1 MTGRKDNPGRPL
13 DLLTEF
19 LVEDILNTP
28 DEEILAEFEE
38 AGGDP
43 EAHAAEMRAF
53 LEESILTSNK
63 AKMAAAKAGV
73 AAARRLGRPQMHGPI
88 NIDDAR
94 RRLRLLSE
102 AGNATPDLTLAARK
116 ETELSDADVLG
127 LIEELEEL
135 EHIGL
140 GSDNER
146 D

>member
-73 AAARRLGRPQMHGPI
+73 AAARRLDVAQQRVEALAVGDPARLVLAGLVIEDVGAGPV
-88 NIDDAR
+88 
-94 RRLRLLSE
+94 
-102 AGNATPDLTLAARK
+102 G
-116 ETELSDADVLG
+116 G
-127 LIEELEEL
+127 
-135 EHIGL
+135 
-140 GSDNER
+140 
-146 D
+146 